1 MSQPE
6 VSTAVRALVLDD
18 GEYTVE
24 LVTGYPGRNA
34 PVLLLRR
41 CYEGVTTPDGQ
52 ECIGRVDRG
61 EHGLWTASVQG
72 RFDER
77 KGSDARQLGAFVE
90 RNNAIAALW
99 QARRDA
105 YCRHHQ

>member
-6 VSTAVRALVLDD
+6 VSTALRALVLDD

-24 LVTGYPGRNA
+24 LAAGYLEREA
-34 PVLLLRR
+34 PVLLLHR

-52 ECIGRVDRG
+52 ECIGRVGRG

-77 KGSDARQLGAFVE
+77 RGSDARQLGWFVE
-90 RNNAIAALW
+90 RNDAISALW

-105 YCRHHQ
+105 YCRHQQ